1 MAINNNAREIF
12 ARNLNRL
19 AEQRGITQSDIAAT
33 IPCSASTASD
43 WFAGNKYPR
52 PDKMQKIAD
61 LLGVYISDLTTDTT
75 LPANAIPYNPT
86 QKIPI
91 LGRVSAGLPLYAE
104 QHIEG
109 YTFTTLNHGGE
120 YFALRVEGDSMTA
133 ARINDLGRV
142 SAGLPL
148 YAEQHIEGYTFTTL
162 NHGGEYFALR
172 VEGDSMTA
180 ARINDGDLVIV
191 RRQDIVENGE
201 LAVVL
206 VDDDFATIKRY
217 SRSGDT
223 VVLTPQSYNP
233 EHSPQIYNLKNT
245 RIKILGK
252 VVEII
257 ISL

>member
-133 ARINDLGRV
+133 ARIND
-142 SAGLPL
+142 
-148 YAEQHIEGYTFTTL
+148 
-162 NHGGEYFALR
+162 
-172 VEGDSMTA
+172 
-180 ARINDGDLVIV
+180 GDLVIV

>member
-1 MAINNNAREIF
+1 MSSY
-12 ARNLNRL
+12 L
-19 AEQRGITQSDIAAT
+19 ADRRRQLGLTMKQVAQAVGVSEATISRWESGQIANMKRDKIAAYAKALDVKPAFIMT
-33 IPCSASTASD
+33 
-43 WFAGNKYPR
+43 GE
-52 PDKMQKIAD
+52 AD
-61 LLGVYISDLTTDTT
+61 NS
-75 LPANAIPYNPT
+75 LPANATPYNPT
-86 QKIPI
+86 HRIPI

-109 YTFTTLNHGGE
+109 YTFT
-120 YFALRVEGDSMTA
+120 D
-133 ARINDLGRV
+133 
-142 SAGLPL
+142 
-148 YAEQHIEGYTFTTL
+148 L